1 MDAGRQTEQDVCNK
15 DFLFYSILVISC
27 IYYFESASNVRG
39 TVLPHHNDRLE
50 GEKLEAE
57 KQGDEFRLGNH
68 RRWEGKIEMLQ
79 D

>member
-1 MDAGRQTEQDVCNK
+1 M
-15 DFLFYSILVISC
+15 
-27 IYYFESASNVRG
+27 RG
-39 TVLPHHNDRLE
+39 TVLPHHDDRLE

-57 KQGDEFRLGNH
+57 KQGDEFRLGNR